1 MFFFLVVM
9 VRKNRKR
16 KMETNK
22 ARNTRRK
29 ANRALEQIMSEPSRI
44 SIVERL
50 TKFKYGNEPG

>member
-1 MFFFLVVM
+1 M